1 MQMIDPLDITLPESS
16 RRVGDI
22 TDRDELERLMVS
34 LHFELSTVQSEIDD
48 AWVQREKYGVTADP
62 QHLIEMKDDRRYLR
76 SVIDAMRV
84 HGKTLKKAGKLDHE
98 RRRQALFIE
107 CLRDVC
113 TPEMW
118 ASAVFTFQTRF
129 RAEAEMDK

>member
-1 MQMIDPLDITLPESS
+1 MQMIDPLDITLPESN
-16 RRVGDI
+16 RRVRDI
-22 TDRDELERLMVS
+22 TDRDELEQLMVS

-76 SVIDAMRV
+76 SVIEAMRL
-84 HGKTLKKAGKLDHE
+84 HGKTLKKAGKSDHE

-118 ASAVFTFQTRF
+118 ASAVFTFQIRF

>member
-1 MQMIDPLDITLPESS
+1 MQMIDPLDITLPESD

-34 LHFELSTVQSEIDD
+34 LHFELSTVQSELDD
-48 AWVQREKYGVTADP
+48 AFVQFEKHGITADP
-62 QHLIEMKDDRRYLR
+62 QHLIEMKDERRYLR
-76 SVIDAMRV
+76 CVIDAMRV
-84 HGKTLKKAGKLDHE
+84 HGKTLKKAGKSDYE

>member
-1 MQMIDPLDITLPESS
+1 MIDPLNITLPESN

-22 TDRDELERLMVS
+22 TDRDELEQLMAAVY
-34 LHFELSTVQSEIDD
+34 FELSTVESEIDD

-62 QHLIEMKDDRRYLR
+62 QHLTEMKDDRRYLR
-76 SVIDAMRV
+76 SVIDAMRLQR
-84 HGKTLKKAGKLDHE
+84 KTVKKAGKLDHE

-118 ASAVFTFQTRF
+118 ASAVVTFQIRF